1 MHNFTRVSKK
11 IRVGYDDNL
20 DDKSIQE
27 DEIQFGV

>member
-11 IRVGYDDNL
+11 IKVGYDDNL
-20 DDKSIQE
+20 DKSIQE